1 MPQRIPNMTNP
12 LPANLH
18 VGTSSWSS
26 TDWYGVFYP
35 PELAPSEFITHYAQH
50 FDTVEIDSTFYRHP
64 SDSMVRHWAR
74 RAPAGFRFAAKVPQV
89 ITHEKYLHDCE
100 EEITRFV
107 TTMSGLGE
115 KLGPM
120 LLQFPYVAKKKAGQE
135 YQTGDAF
142 RERLSRF
149 LAALPTSAF
158 RFAVE
163 VRNSH
168 WVKPA
173 LLDLLRE
180 HRVALTLSCYY
191 TMPALSELMKRM
203 DVVTADF
210 TYIRF
215 LGHHQRMNTLI
226 DKLMKEQGKEKQ
238 WNELVEDRSHE
249 MKQWI
254 TAIRQLVERK
264 IDVFVYFNNHY
275 AGYAPGSI
283 ELFKTLWLRGAAD

>member
-1 MPQRIPNMTNP
+1 MTNA
-12 LPANLH
+12 LPSNIH

-35 PELAPSEFITHYAQH
+35 PELQPGEFITHYAQH
-50 FDTVEIDSTFYRHP
+50 LETVEIDSTFYRQP
-64 SDSMVRHWAR
+64 NDYMVQNWGR
-74 RAPAGFRFAAKVPQV
+74 RVPQGFTFAAKVPQAM
-89 ITHEKYLHDCE
+89 THEKYLVDCD

-107 TTMSGLGE
+107 KTMSRLGD

-120 LLQFPYVAKKKAGQE
+120 LFQFPYVAKKKAGQE
-135 YQTGDAF
+135 YQTGDDF
-142 RERLSRF
+142 RARLSTF
-149 LAALPTSAF
+149 LSALPTSEF

-168 WVKPA
+168 WLKPA

-191 TMPALSELMKRM
+191 TMPSLRQLMEQM

-210 TYIRF
+210 TYVRF
-215 LGHHQRMNTLI
+215 LGHHQRMDTLI
-226 DKLMKEQGKEKQ
+226 DKLMNEQGKEKH
-238 WNELVEDRSHE
+238 WNELVEDRSRE
-249 MKQWI
+249 MEHWI
-254 TAIRQLVERK
+254 AAIRELAERN
-264 IDVFVYFNNHY
+264 IDIFIYFNNHY

-283 ELFKTLWLRGAAD
+283 ELFKKIWQETGS